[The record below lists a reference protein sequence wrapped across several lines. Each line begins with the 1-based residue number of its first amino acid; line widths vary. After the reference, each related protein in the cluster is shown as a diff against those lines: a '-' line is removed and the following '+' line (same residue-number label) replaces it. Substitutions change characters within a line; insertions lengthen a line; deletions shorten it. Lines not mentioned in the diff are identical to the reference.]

1 MIEYK
6 NLDFI
11 KSRIEKNN
19 KFIIT
24 THQNPDG
31 DAIGSS
37 LGLHYFLKKLGKES
51 KVINYN
57 ESPKYLNYLD
67 PNSEISVFDIQKHS
81 QQFNEAEIIFV
92 LDLNNSKRLVDIGEF
107 ISNLNKE
114 IIVIDH
120 HIAPEEFATYYYVNT
135 EVASTCE
142 LIWELLK
149 KFDTDYSLE
158 TAKSLYTGIVTDTG
172 SFGFDRTTA
181 NTHIIAADLIN
192 HGVKV
197 NEISEYIYNSSTI
210 QSIHLYGDALKSIE
224 LYFDERIAIM
234 TITQE
239 MLQKANMTDNELDGF
254 STAPLRIESVKAA
267 ITIVELKETNAFK
280 LSFRAKK
287 GYGIRDIATKFG
299 GGGHELASGARVK
312 NQTLNELKSKLIK
325 EIEYKFGD

>member
-11 KSRIEKNN
+11 KSRIEKNH
-19 KFIIT
+19 KFVIT

-51 KVINYN
+51 NVINYN
-57 ESPKYLNYLD
+57 EAPKYLNYLD
-67 PNSEISVFDIQKHS
+67 PNSEISVFDINKHS
-81 QQFNEAEIIFV
+81 QQFNDADIIFV
-92 LDLNNSKRLVDIGEF
+92 LDLNNSKRLVDIGEYL
-107 ISNLNKE
+107 SQLNKE

-120 HIAPEEFATYYYVNT
+120 HIAPQEFASYYSVNT

-142 LIWELLK
+142 LIWELIK
-149 KFDTDYSLE
+149 KFDIDYSLD
-158 TAKSLYTGIVTDTG
+158 TANALYTGIVTDTG
-172 SFGFDRTTA
+172 SFGFDRTSA
-181 NTHIIAADLIN
+181 QTHIIAADLID

-197 NEISEYIYNSSTI
+197 NEITEHIYNSSTI

-224 LYFDERIAIM
+224 LHFNESLAVM

-239 MLQKANMTDNELDGF
+239 MLYRANMTDNELDGF

-267 ITIVELKETNAFK
+267 ITIVELKDTNTFK

-287 GYGIRDIATKFG
+287 GHGIRYIATKFG

-312 NQTLNELKSKLIK
+312 NQTLSELKNNLIK
-325 EIEYKFGD
+325 EAESKFGI